1 MTRWI
6 WTALCS
12 LVLTGCVTD
21 SAPAPNVGA
30 PAVCEALRPDMP
42 IAYHSQKDTP
52 DTVERVRKA
61 NARFNAIC
69 R

>member
-1 MTRWI
+1 M
-6 WTALCS
+6 
-12 LVLTGCVTD
+12 TGCVTD

-69 R
+69 G